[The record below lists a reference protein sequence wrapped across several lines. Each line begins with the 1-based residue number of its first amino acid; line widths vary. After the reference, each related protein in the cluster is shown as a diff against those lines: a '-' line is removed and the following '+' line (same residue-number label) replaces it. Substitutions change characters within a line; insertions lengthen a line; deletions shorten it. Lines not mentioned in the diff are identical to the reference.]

1 MNPITCNVIRDLLPL
16 YAEGEASADTQALVE
31 EHLAVCPA
39 CAAQLEELKAPL
51 AVPPET
57 EQRIMARLRRKRRNR
72 LIRNSIIAVV
82 LVVLL
87 VVLPVVSV
95 MQDTAV
101 ELDASDILV
110 ETTSTG
116 QTRLQ
121 LSDRARG
128 SVLNVIYT
136 QDEAGSAT
144 AYVSLQNGTRLSLL
158 PWRFY
163 CLLYG
168 WDYYS
173 RDEQMDVYDITWT
186 LEDGAVTG
194 IQYDYT
200 SGFGNCDSVVL
211 SDAFIAV
218 YYQPGIEEE
227 TGPFDI
233 YMNALTGEVFETAGS
248 GGQWTEA
255 QLNEMVYS
263 HYEVPDSEERTLI
276 WEKETAD

>member
-1 MNPITCNVIRDLLPL
+1 MNPITCNIIRDLLPL

-31 EHLAVCPA
+31 EHLAECPA

-51 AVPPET
+51 AVPLET

-72 LIRNSIIAVV
+72 LIRNGIIAVI
-82 LVVLL
+82 LVALL

-101 ELDASDILV
+101 ELDASDLLV

-136 QDEAGSAT
+136 QDEEGNAT

-173 RDEQMDVYDITWT
+173 RDELMDVYNVTWT
-186 LEDGAVTG
+186 LENGSVTG

-211 SDAFIAV
+211 SDAFVAV
-218 YYQPGIEEE
+218 YYQPGMEAEI
-227 TGPFDI
+227 GPFDI
-233 YMNALTGEVFETAGS
+233 YMNDLTDTAYETASS
-248 GGQWTEA
+248 GGQWTEE

-263 HYEVPDSEERTLI
+263 HYEVPDSDERTLI
-276 WEKETAD
+276 WEKETED

>member
-1 MNPITCNVIRDLLPL
+1 MNPITCNIIRDLLPL

-31 EHLAVCPA
+31 EHLAECSA

-72 LIRNSIIAVV
+72 LIRNSIIAVI

-95 MQDTAV
+95 MQDTAA

-128 SVLNVIYT
+128 GVLNVIYT
-136 QDEAGSAT
+136 QDEAGNAT

-173 RDEQMDVYDITWT
+173 RDELMDVYDITWT
-186 LEDGAVTG
+186 LEDGDVTG

-200 SGFGNCDSVVL
+200 SAFGNCDSVVL
-211 SDAFIAV
+211 SDAFVAV
-218 YYQPGIEEE
+218 YYQPGMEEE
-227 TGPFDI
+227 TGPFSV
-233 YMNALTGEVFETAGS
+233 YMSDLTDTVFETASS
-248 GGQWTEA
+248 GGQWTEE
-255 QLNEMVYS
+255 QLDEMVYS
-263 HYEVPDSEERTLI
+263 HYEVPESEERTLI
-276 WEKETAD
+276 WEKETDE

>member
-1 MNPITCNVIRDLLPL
+1 MNPITCNIIRDLLPL

-31 EHLAVCPA
+31 EHLAECPA

-72 LIRNSIIAVV
+72 LIRNGIIAVI

-101 ELDASDILV
+101 ELDASDLLV

-128 SVLNVIYT
+128 SVLNVVYT
-136 QDEAGSAT
+136 QDEEGNAT
-144 AYVSLQNGTRLSLL
+144 AYVSLRNGTRLSLL

-173 RDEQMDVYDITWT
+173 RDELMDVYNVTWT
-186 LEDGAVTG
+186 LENDSVTG

-211 SDAFIAV
+211 SDAFVAV
-218 YYQPGIEEE
+218 YYQPGMEAEI
-227 TGPFDI
+227 GPFDI
-233 YMNALTGEVFETAGS
+233 YMNDLTDTAYETASS
-248 GGQWTEA
+248 GGQWTEE

-263 HYEVPDSEERTLI
+263 HYEVPDSDERTLI
-276 WEKETAD
+276 WEKEE

>member
-1 MNPITCNVIRDLLPL
+1 MIPITCNIIRDLLPL

-31 EHLAVCPA
+31 EHLAECPA

-72 LIRNSIIAVV
+72 LIRNVIIAVI

-121 LSDRARG
+121 LSDRAKG
-128 SVLNVIYT
+128 GVLSVVYT
-136 QDEAGSAT
+136 QDEEGNAT
-144 AYVSLQNGTRLSLL
+144 AYVSLKHNIRLAQL
-158 PWRFY
+158 PWQLISR
-163 CLLYG
+163 LYNM
-168 WDYYS
+168 DYYY
-173 RDEQMDVYDITWT
+173 RDRLMDVCTVTWT
-186 LEDGAVTG
+186 LEGGTPTG
-194 IQYDYT
+194 MEYDYT
-200 SGFGNCDSVVL
+200 SAYGTCDSVVL
-211 SDAFIAV
+211 SDAFVAV
-218 YYQPGIEEE
+218 YYQPGVEEE
-227 TGPFDI
+227 TGPFGV
-233 YMNALTGEVFETAGS
+233 YLTGLADTAFETAS
-248 GGQWTEA
+248 SDGQWTEE
-255 QLNEMVYS
+255 QLDEMVYS
-263 HYEVPDSEERTLI
+263 HYEALESDERTLI
-276 WEKETAD
+276 WEKEP